1 VLSNLNEKQ
10 ISIRSGLGFS
20 LFCTVANNFFS
31 FLENIIKLSNIK
43 VKIPLQVWDG
53 ILLGQ

>member
-1 VLSNLNEKQ
+1 MLSNLNEKQ